1 MCTSSLVSEHAISCT
16 INSLLVA
23 LAMHFYP
30 GRESMGDS
38 VLFWPIFSSE
48 GCILKIS
55 ENRNVM
61 LVPGS
66 TEVFQ
71 VTNPMNRLND
81 IMIKI

>member
-1 MCTSSLVSEHAISCT
+1 MSEHAISCT

-23 LAMHFYP
+23 LAVHFCP

-55 ENRNVM
+55 ENRNV
-61 LVPGS
+61 
-66 TEVFQ
+66 
-71 VTNPMNRLND
+71 
-81 IMIKI
+81 IC